1 MKVRASI
8 HQRCERRVRGCVPA
22 RGRARDQISIGSFRA
37 RRAVMCPRR
46 DVRYLSPFD
55 FAARA
60 HWNYFLVLD
69 PSAREEPVCVGCT
82 ESECISVELQALR
95 SSCPSCVQTIG
106 ACCDEEPTGGNG
118 RSTQR
123 IISCAC
129 VFVPWYARMRC
140 VTERT
145 ERKGA
150 RGRTP
155 NRLFYIC
162 LITGS

>member
-1 MKVRASI
+1 MALEELASTLCGVYAVKVRASI

-69 PSAREEPVCVGCT
+69 PSAREEPVCLAVQILNVFL
-82 ESECISVELQALR
+82 SMAHELQALR

-129 VFVPWYARMRC
+129 VFVPW
-140 VTERT
+140 
-145 ERKGA
+145 
-150 RGRTP
+150 
-155 NRLFYIC
+155 
-162 LITGS
+162 